1 MGLRAHILLRTLIK
15 LSEIIMD
22 QMYRLMDIEHDN
34 EIGIITEDQVQFL
47 IDNLEEEG
55 VEDRDYYIDPDA
67 LNFLAENGCDEELL
81 TMLTEALEGRVNI
94 DVRYEVIE

>member
-1 MGLRAHILLRTLIK
+1 
-15 LSEIIMD
+15 MD

-94 DVRYEVIE
+94 NVRYEVIE

>member
-1 MGLRAHILLRTLIK
+1 
-15 LSEIIMD
+15 MD
-22 QMYRLMDIEHDN
+22 QMYQLMDIEHDD

-55 VEDRDYYIDPDA
+55 LEDQDYYIDSDV
-67 LNFLAENGCDEELL
+67 LSFLAENGCDEELL
-81 TMLTEALEGRVNI
+81 TMLTEALEGRINI

>member
-1 MGLRAHILLRTLIK
+1 MPVMGIISMGLRAHILLRIPIK

-22 QMYRLMDIEHDN
+22 QLYRLMDIEHND

-55 VEDRDYYIDPDA
+55 VEDQDYYIDSDS
-67 LNFLAENGCDEELL
+67 LSFF
-81 TMLTEALEGRVNI
+81 GREWL
-94 DVRYEVIE
+94 R